1 MDCGGSCGFVR
12 ARRARGCAL
21 IRINLKHHTAQEQRN
36 VGCAHLVDKALR
48 VLGTGE
54 LLLKVRKAKTG
65 MDALAEDS
73 AQMLL
78 AFHDGHARAGF
89 MRGKRGRHAGR
100 SAADNDHVEG
110 LRLHRLRSSG
120 LRAFVAHIKR
130 RHPSAP
136 PSAVPRPA
144 KIRHPPTVLRWNH
157 SPARGQGLQPRGF
170 GKNHSGTDPCQRGS
184 GA

>member
-1 MDCGGSCGFVR
+1 MDRGVF
-12 ARRARGCAL
+12 RRLA
-21 IRINLKHHTAQEQRN
+21 RINPKHHAVQEQRN
-36 VGCAHLVDKALR
+36 VGRAHLVDKALR

-65 MDALAEDS
+65 VDALAQDA

-78 AFHDGHARAGF
+78 ALHDGHARVCL
-89 MRGKRGRHAGR
+89 MCGKCGRHAGR
-100 SAADNDHVEG
+100 SAADNDHVE
-110 LRLHRLRSSG
+110 RLRRHRRYGSC

-136 PSAVPRPA
+136 PSAVPQPT
-144 KIRHPPTVLRWNH
+144 KIRHPPTAPRWGR
-157 SPARGQGLQPRGF
+157 SPARVPGSPLRGS
-170 GKNHSGTDPCQRGS
+170 GRNHSGSGPCRHDS